1 MIKNGDRVYYKMR
14 VGYKW
19 FTTSARVLYVQGK
32 YATIQQSTRNG
43 LPRRMS
49 KKLTELTKSQ
59 KQF

>member
-1 MIKNGDRVYYKMR
+1 MIKNGDRVYYKLQ
-14 VGYKW
+14 VGFSW
-19 FTTSARVLYVQGK
+19 FTISARVLYVRGK

-49 KKLTELTKSQ
+49 KKLTELTKCH